1 MPRTSA
7 SSNRPP
13 LWLAAL
19 ALPWLLQ
26 GCASIV
32 SGQTQVLSVDTPGC
46 LAARC
51 ELSNDKGKWFVSS
64 TPGTVSVNRSY
75 NNLQVLCRKGGTEAD
90 PASFASTTKGMAFG
104 NILFG
109 GVIGAGVDVHSGAA
123 YDYPQLLSVP
133 MRCEPGALREAAAAP
148 RPPRLGLQVGRA
160 PQGTDGT
167 PQPGAAVL
175 QVEAGS
181 PAERAG
187 LQAGDLILRVNG
199 EAVAD
204 PDALALRIARLREAP
219 ALELLVRNAAGEQL
233 RRIEQTAQQRA
244 L

>member
-1 MPRTSA
+1 MPRSSA
-7 SSNRPP
+7 SSGRPP

-32 SGQTQVLSVDTPGC
+32 SGQTQVVSVQTPGC
-46 LAARC
+46 EAARC

-75 NNLQVLCRKGGTEAD
+75 NNLQVLCRKDGVEAE

-109 GVIGAGVDVHSGAA
+109 GVIGAGVDIHNGAA

-133 MRCEPGALREAAAAP
+133 MRCEPGALREAATAA

-160 PQGTDGT
+160 PAGQEGV
-167 PQPGAAVL
+167 AVL

-204 PDALALRIARLREAP
+204 PEQLALRIGRLREAP
-219 ALELLVRNAAGEQL
+219 ALELLVRNAGGEQL
-233 RRIEQTAQQRA
+233 RRIEQGAPRA

>member
-1 MPRTSA
+1 MPRSSA

-19 ALPWLLQ
+19 ALPWLLP

-32 SGQTQVLSVDTPGC
+32 SGQTQVLSVQTPGC
-46 LAARC
+46 EAARC

-64 TPGTVSVNRSY
+64 TPGTVTVNRSY
-75 NNLQVLCRKGGTEAD
+75 NNLQVLCSKDGVEAE

-109 GVIGAGVDVHSGAA
+109 GVIGAGVDIHNGAA

-133 MRCEPGALREAAAAP
+133 MRCEPGARAAAP
-148 RPPRLGLQVGRA
+148 ARPRLGLQVGRA
-160 PQGTDGT
+160 PAGQEGV
-167 PQPGAAVL
+167 AVL

-204 PDALALRIARLREAP
+204 PEQLALRIGRLREAP
-219 ALELLVRNAAGEQL
+219 ALELLVRNAGGEQL
-233 RRIEQTAQQRA
+233 RRIEQGAPRA